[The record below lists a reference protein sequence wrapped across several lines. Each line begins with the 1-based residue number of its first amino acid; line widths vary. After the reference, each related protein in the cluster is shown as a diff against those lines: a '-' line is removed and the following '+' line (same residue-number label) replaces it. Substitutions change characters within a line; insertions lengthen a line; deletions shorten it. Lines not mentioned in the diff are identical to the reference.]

1 MRKAGL
7 VGVIVALVIGSATA
21 GYALASRPVR
31 PTGEAERP
39 APVECAV
46 PAAVA
51 TPAPVEIEPAPE
63 PLREERPAPS
73 PGRPSARR
81 LIVTHAIED
90 REPVDELE
98 VVDDLSRGDRLY
110 AFVELANT
118 GEATEVDVVFR
129 HESGLTVGH
138 VALEL
143 PAHVR
148 RHRTWA
154 YSTRVEEPGNWTAV
168 VRDRDGRT
176 LAVTS
181 FEVR

>member
-7 VGVIVALVIGSATA
+7 VGLVVALVVGSATA
-21 GYALASRPVR
+21 GYALASRPVEAPAR
-31 PTGEAERP
+31 PE
-39 APVECAV
+39 PVECAV
-46 PAAVA
+46 PAAVEA
-51 TPAPVEIEPAPE
+51 PAPLVIEPAPE
-63 PLREERPAPS
+63 PVREETPAPG

-90 REPVDELE
+90 REPVDDLE

-110 AFVELANT
+110 AFVELANA
-118 GEATEVDVVFR
+118 GDATEVDVVFR
-129 HESGLTVGH
+129 HESGLSVGH
-138 VALEL
+138 VALAL